1 MFIEHWGSP
10 QDPNSE
16 YSQNCE
22 RLQDGLDAHGVMKC
36 TQGLIHP
43 DGEYEEIAAKVA
55 EAAEWK
61 QNHSDWLSEYEQDV
75 FLRSWTKHDY
85 DARCSLLQNGF
96 DVYGVMRCTDSLIH
110 PQGKYEEL
118 QAARAQEAAE
128 WANHHSWWHYKWGQD
143 VTLASWGSPEDPDSG
158 YTTNCGYLLDG
169 FNVYGA
175 MECTNGLIHPD
186 GAYEQTAAA
195 FGRGGQPL

>member
-1 MFIEHWGSP
+1 MFIENWGSP

-55 EAAEWK
+55 EAAAKVAEAAEWK
-61 QNHSDWLSEYEQDV
+61 RNHSWMLSEYEQDV

-85 DARCSLLQNGF
+85 DVRCSQL
-96 DVYGVMRCTDSLIH
+96 
-110 PQGKYEEL
+110 
-118 QAARAQEAAE
+118 
-128 WANHHSWWHYKWGQD
+128 
-143 VTLASWGSPEDPDSG
+143 
-158 YTTNCGYLLDG
+158 
-169 FNVYGA
+169 
-175 MECTNGLIHPD
+175 
-186 GAYEQTAAA
+186 
-195 FGRGGQPL
+195 